1 MSWKTKNFTLLKVAL
16 IFLCCL
22 GLLVYITGM
31 IDYIPQLRVSAQSP
45 DGELIV
51 SVYQQRLFPR
61 PFFPRMGAFA
71 RITDRNGN
79 LLYEEVIYHD
89 DDWDDSVGSAFNKI
103 AFEVNKIHISPG
115 VYDPNK
121 IFVID
126 RSDLALKK

>member
-1 MSWKTKNFTLLKVAL
+1 MNWKIKNSTLLKISL
-16 IFLCCL
+16 ISVCCL
-22 GLLVYITGM
+22 GLLIYVTGL

-71 RITDRNGN
+71 RVTDRNGN

-89 DDWDDSVGSAFNKI
+89 DDWDDTVGSAFNKI
-103 AFEVNKIHISPG
+103 AFEANKIW
-115 VYDPNK
+115 
-121 IFVID
+121 
-126 RSDLALKK
+126 L